1 MSIHVRRTGSRA
13 SWLALILAI
22 AFVLVAL
29 ATGYF
34 GLRP

>member
-13 SWLALILAI
+13 SWVRIALVV
-22 AFVLVAL
+22 AFVIATL

-34 GLRP
+34 GLGR